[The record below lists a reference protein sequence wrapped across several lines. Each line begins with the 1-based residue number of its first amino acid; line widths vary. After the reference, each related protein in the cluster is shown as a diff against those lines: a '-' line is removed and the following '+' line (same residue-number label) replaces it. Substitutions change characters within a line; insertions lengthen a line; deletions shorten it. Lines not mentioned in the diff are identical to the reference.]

1 MKKNRGDS
9 WSHIPNY
16 IKHTVQNTD
25 KGVNIKIYTE
35 NGVREFKCD
44 DVTRNKE
51 SWIESYKKW
60 KQ

>member
-1 MKKNRGDS
+1 MNRGDS
-9 WSHIPNY
+9 WCHIPNY
-16 IKHTVQNTD
+16 VKHTVVDTE
-25 KGVNIKIYTE
+25 KGVNIKIYDNE
-35 NGVREFKCD
+35 GNVREFKCD

>member
-1 MKKNRGDS
+1 MNRGDS
-9 WSHIPNY
+9 WCHISNY
-16 IKHTVQNTD
+16 IKHTVKDTD
-25 KGVNIKIYTE
+25 GGVNIKIYTE